1 MLVQGLLLLIPFIQL
16 GHGLTITELPDET
29 DLDLMTLPPNHLMIY
44 YFSVHDTTNHL
55 PDCHGMLVNE
65 NHALTGATCITKYDS
80 VVLNQGWQVLPKN
93 QYFYAF
99 TVIRVY
105 FKISYITSIF
115 TVDAAV
121 ISSETA
127 GPIKKC
133 Y

>member
-65 NHALTGATCITKYDS
+65 NHALTGATCITKYNS
-80 VVLNQGWQVLPKN
+80 VVRKQPAMARAKK
-93 QYFYAF
+93 YFYAF
-99 TVIRVY
+99 TVIRVP
-105 FKISYITSIF
+105 K
-115 TVDAAV
+115 
-121 ISSETA
+121 
-127 GPIKKC
+127 
-133 Y
+133 